1 MKILVIGGTGHM
13 GKFVCEILKERGHD
27 VYVGSRSG
35 TAPEGMNAV
44 KCDCF
49 DPKSISELKSECF
62 DTVIEF
68 PGEAKTV
75 YDVLGESVKHI
86 IACGSLWMY
95 GAPKKVPTPE
105 EYQSKCPFEDYERRF
120 DEIEFMLA
128 DEKCLF
134 TAIMV
139 PNVCGPGKIPLD
151 CLGDRDAEMHKAH
164 ARGEKVYLP
173 DGAEALVS
181 PCDAYDLAMLFVLA
195 AEQPEKSGNQLFNV
209 GPADGAITITEFVK
223 IYSKIYGV
231 EIPVEYVPWEKYKN
245 EISPSIGHWWHFY
258 AHMSPND
265 SKAKNLLGY
274 NAKYTIYETLE
285 RGVKW
290 MREEGIM

>member
-1 MKILVIGGTGHM
+1 MKVLVIGGTGHM

-27 VYVGSRSG
+27 VFVASRSG
-35 TAPEGMNAV
+35 TAPDGMTGV
-44 KCDCF
+44 KCNSSDA
-49 DPKSISELKSECF
+49 SSLAELKSGGY

-68 PGEAKTV
+68 PGNAKLV
-75 YDVLGESVKHI
+75 YDVLGESVGHI

-95 GAPKKVPTPE
+95 GAPRAVPTPE
-105 EYQSKCPFEDYERRF
+105 QYQSECPFKGYEKRYSDILLMLKDDKCP
-120 DEIEFMLA
+120 
-128 DEKCLF
+128 F

-151 CLGDRDAEMHKAH
+151 CFGDRDAQIHKAH
-164 ARGEKVYLP
+164 MRGEKVYLP

-209 GPADGAITITEFVK
+209 GPADSAVTMTELVK
-223 IYSKIYGV
+223 IYSKIYGTQ
-231 EIPVEYVPWEKYKN
+231 IPVEYVSWDKYKN

-258 AHMSPND
+258 AHMSPDD

-274 NAKYTIYETLE
+274 KAKYTIAQTLE
-285 RGVKW
+285 RAVNW
-290 MREEGIM
+290 MREEGII